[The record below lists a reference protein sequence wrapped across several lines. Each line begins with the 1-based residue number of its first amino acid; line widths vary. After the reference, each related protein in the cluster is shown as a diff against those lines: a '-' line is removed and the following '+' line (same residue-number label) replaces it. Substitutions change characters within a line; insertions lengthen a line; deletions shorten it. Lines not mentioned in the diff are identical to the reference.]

1 MAEDLRSAVAS
12 CTRAFTANADVE
24 LVIEQYAR
32 GFVKAFSNLQTQCPG
47 LVTLFYKGF
56 NWGDEQGRTMLE
68 AMKYAVQHG
77 EFPDGELYISFMHGN
92 KFSEEMKATFEQMN
106 TTAEFRNKIQLE
118 R

>member
-12 CTRAFTANADVE
+12 GTRAFTANADVE

-68 AMKYAVQHG
+68 AIKYAVQHG
-77 EFPDGELYISFMHGN
+77 EFPDGKLFINFSGGN
-92 KFSEEMKATFEQMN
+92 NFSEEMKATFEQMN
-106 TTAEFRNKIQLE
+106 TTAEFKNKIVLKK
-118 R
+118 

>member
-32 GFVKAFSNLQTQCPG
+32 GFVKAFSNLKTQCPG
-47 LVTLFYKGF
+47 KPSLWYTGF

-68 AMKYAVQHG
+68 AIKYVVQHG
-77 EFPDGELYISFMHGN
+77 EFPDGRLVINFTDGN
-92 KFSEEMKATFEQMN
+92 NFSEEMKATFEQMN
-106 TTAEFRNKIQLE
+106 ATAEFENKIELY
-118 R
+118 